1 MRLLCCALT
10 IGILRRPAQF
20 VAKILQM
27 RELTYK
33 FRTDGPKLFSPDFL
47 IVPSVT
53 NKLSQN
59 GSENSDKSTTQ
70 SKPRG

>member
-1 MRLLCCALT
+1 
-10 IGILRRPAQF
+10 